1 MAYLRVI
8 RSQWDFFI
16 QMKGLLWACA
26 YRYVSLVQEALS
38 FINVLLGT
46 ILLIFKK
53 LVFNYTIFQKKNN
66 NFQFNFKQL
75 EKWMIIMEY

>member
-1 MAYLRVI
+1 MA
-8 RSQWDFFI
+8 
-16 QMKGLLWACA
+16 
-26 YRYVSLVQEALS
+26 LVQEALS

-53 LVFNYTIFQKKNN
+53 LVFNYTIFQKKKN